1 MKNLSN
7 QEWQEMTA
15 NDDNKVI
22 LDVRT
27 DEEFADGI
35 IPGAEQLDIYQ
46 PQEFMEGVQKMDASK
61 NYYVYCRAGSRSVQ
75 ACQIM
80 KQSGIDNLY
89 NLTGG
94 YSNWDGD
101 TTIPE

>member
-7 QEWQEMTA
+7 EEWINMTA
-15 NDDNKVI
+15 TDDNKII

-27 DEEFADGI
+27 DEEVEEGI
-35 IPGAEQLDIYQ
+35 IPGAIQLDIYQ
-46 PQEFMEGVQKMDASK
+46 PQKFMEGIQKMDASK

-80 KQSGIDNLY
+80 KQSGLENLY

-94 YSNWDGD
+94 YSNWDGEVG
-101 TTIPE
+101 TL

>member
-1 MKNLSN
+1 MQNLSN
-7 QEWQEMTA
+7 EEWIDMTA
-15 NDDNKVI
+15 KDDNKVI

-27 DEEFADGI
+27 DQEVDEGV
-35 IPGAEQLDIYQ
+35 IPGAIQLDLHQ
-46 PQEFMEGVQKMDASK
+46 PQEFMDGLQKMDNTK

-80 KQSGIDNLY
+80 KQTGFDNLY

-94 YSNWDGD
+94 FSNWDG
-101 TTIPE
+101 EVAAL